1 MLNLG
6 LIGADQRY
14 FSFFQEIQETDIFHI
29 SLIFSEKIDPQLK
42 DFADKNGIYVTD
54 RLEDIFLPTHKIKLL
69 VDTTDGSS
77 VVHYI
82 LDIKPKEISVIDVN
96 TLKLLMESINQRL
109 QLEKRLLLLQKY
121 ETIGTLVSGIC
132 HEINNILMI
141 IMGYAQLARLKVSSS
156 NISSYISGIIDSCR
170 RASNLIQQ
178 LLSFKSDGKNIE
190 KRKVNL
196 IPLVKETIK
205 FAKEALP
212 ENIRISLDN
221 FSKDLY
227 EVEADLVSLRH
238 ALLNVITNSQEAMP
252 EGGEIHVN
260 LYNVKLDEQFC
271 KKYQFI
277 KPGEYV
283 CISVKDTGVGIPEEI
298 LNRIFEPFFTTKDLG
313 RGLGLSYT
321 YGIVKQHN
329 GYILVES
336 ELNKG
341 TEVKIYLPAIKR
353 HIDSITEELEAKC
366 YCNKTILIVEDEEE
380 LIQIVSEFLENMG
393 YRVLKAYNAKDAL
406 KIIEKEG
413 KRIDIIMTDLILPDS
428 FGSQLVYL
436 AKKKKDNIKSILITG
451 YKQKDEMI
459 SNELFDMIIYKPVS
473 INTLANKIYKL
484 LNNNNNNNYE
494 TA

>member
-1 MLNLG
+1 MINLG
-6 LIGADQRY
+6 FIGADPTY

-29 SLIFSEKIDPQLK
+29 SLIFSEKIDYQLK
-42 DFADKNGIYVTD
+42 DFADENGIYVTD
-54 RLEDIFLPTHKIKLL
+54 RFEEIFLSKYKIRLL
-69 VDTTDGSS
+69 VDTTDGSP
-77 VVHYI
+77 VVHRI
-82 LDIKPKEISVIDVN
+82 LDTKPKAMSVIDVN
-96 TLKLLMESINQRL
+96 TLRLLTESINQRF

-132 HEINNILMI
+132 HELNNILMI
-141 IMGYAQLARLKVSSS
+141 IMGYAQLASSKASS

-178 LLSFKSDGKNIE
+178 LSSFKSNGKIE

-205 FAKEALP
+205 FAKQALP

-221 FSKDLY
+221 LSPDLY

-252 EGGEIHVN
+252 EGGEIHVS

-271 KKYQFI
+271 KEYPFME
-277 KPGEYV
+277 PGEYI
-283 CISVKDTGVGIPEEI
+283 CISVRDTGIGIPQEF
-298 LNRIFEPFFTTKDLG
+298 LNRIFEPFFSTKDLG

-336 ELNKG
+336 EPNKG

-353 HIDSITEELEAKC
+353 DTDPRETEELEVKGSRD
-366 YCNKTILIVEDEEE
+366 KTILIVEDEKD
-380 LIQIVSEFLENMG
+380 LIQVISEFLENLG
-393 YRVLKAYNAKDAL
+393 YRVLKAHNAKDAINIL
-406 KIIEKEG
+406 EKEG
-413 KRIDIIMTDLILPDS
+413 NRIDLIMTDLILPDS
-428 FGSQLVYL
+428 FGSQVIYM
-436 AKKKKDNIKSILITG
+436 AKKKRNDIKSILITG
-451 YKQKDEMI
+451 YEQKDKMI
-459 SNELFDMIIYKPVS
+459 SNELFDIVIYKPVS
-473 INTLANKIYKL
+473 INMLANTIYKL
-484 LNNNNNNNYE
+484 LNHNYE